1 MLMKLP
7 RNYLQC
13 IMKDSITS
21 EMDSDCV
28 GLKNNNKYKGYT
40 LKVLNT
46 MDFL

>member
-1 MLMKLP
+1 
-7 RNYLQC
+7 
-13 IMKDSITS
+13 MKDSIAS
-21 EMDSDCV
+21 ETDSGCI